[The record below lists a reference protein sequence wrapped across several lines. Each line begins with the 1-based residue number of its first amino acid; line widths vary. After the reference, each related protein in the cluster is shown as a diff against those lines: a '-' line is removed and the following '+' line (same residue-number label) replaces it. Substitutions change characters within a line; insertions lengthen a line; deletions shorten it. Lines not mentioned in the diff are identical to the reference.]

1 MPPGRP
7 ATATA
12 NAEATTVNPLAATP
26 NSTPNSP
33 PAAIPTAWAGPDPT
47 HAPVTVRS
55 LQRAMRE
62 RKTFAALTC
71 YDATTARWLER
82 AGVPVLLVG
91 DTAAEVILGHPN
103 TLHAPLDFLIMLTAA
118 VKRGAPRTLVMA
130 DMPFMSY
137 QADEAEGVRNA
148 GRFMTEGHADT
159 VKLEVDASF
168 APLVARMTRAG
179 IPVVAHIGSRPQHA
193 KQVGGYVAAGKTAD
207 DAVKILEDAD
217 AMIAAGAT
225 MLLIEATPVEVTE
238 EVVRRSPVPVI
249 GCGAGP
255 VCHGQVVVTHD
266 LLGLTE
272 RQPPFALPI
281 LALGKQLTEMAE
293 SWKARVRTGVLGEHP
308 YALGDEQKAEFFR
321 RIGRRGASASDPV
334 SPISIP

>member
-1 MPPGRP
+1 MHPTRSSPDLKP
-7 ATATA
+7 
-12 NAEATTVNPLAATP
+12 AEAP
-26 NSTPNSP
+26 
-33 PAAIPTAWAGPDPT
+33 AWAGPDPT
-47 HAPVTVRS
+47 VAPVTVRS

-62 RKTFAALTC
+62 RRNFAALTC

-91 DTAAEVILGHPN
+91 DTAAEVILGYPN
-103 TLHAPLDFLIMLTAA
+103 TLHAPLDFLVTLTAA
-118 VKRGAPRTLVMA
+118 VKRGAPRCLVMA

-137 QADEAEGVRNA
+137 QAGEDEAVKNA
-148 GRFMTEGHADT
+148 GRFMTEGQADV

-168 APLVARMTRAG
+168 APVVAKMARAG

-207 DAVKILEDAD
+207 EALKIVADAD
-217 AMIAAGAT
+217 AMLAAGAT
-225 MLLIEATPVEVTE
+225 MLLVEATPVEVTE
-238 EVVRRSPVPVI
+238 EIVRRSRVPVI

-266 LLGLTE
+266 LLGLTD

-281 LALGKQLTEMAE
+281 VALGKALSEMADT
-293 SWKARVRTGVLGEHP
+293 WKGRVRTGSLGEHP
-308 YALGDEQKAEFFR
+308 YALSDEQRAEFFR
-321 RIGRRGASASDPV
+321 RIGRG
-334 SPISIP
+334 

>member
-1 MPPGRP
+1 MTPGRP
-7 ATATA
+7 PS
-12 NAEATTVNPLAATP
+12 NPEVKPTSAAD
-26 NSTPNSP
+26 
-33 PAAIPTAWAGPDPT
+33 AAAWPGPDPT
-47 HAPVTVRS
+47 VAPVTIRS

-82 AGVPVLLVG
+82 AGIPVLLVG

-118 VKRGAPRTLVMA
+118 VRRGAPRALVMA

-137 QADEAEGVRNA
+137 QASDADGVRNA
-148 GRFMTEGHADT
+148 GRFMTEGMADC

-168 APLVARMTRAG
+168 APLVSQMARAG

-193 KQVGGYVAAGKTAD
+193 KQVGGYTAAGKTAES
-207 DAVKILEDAD
+207 ALKLVADAD

-225 MLLIEATPVEVTE
+225 MLLVEATPVEVTE
-238 EVVRRSPVPVI
+238 AIVRRSTVPVI

-281 LALGKQLTEMAE
+281 VSIGRGIADMAAE
-293 SWKARVRTGVLGEHP
+293 WRDRVRRGALGEHP
-308 YALGDEQKAEFFR
+308 YALSDDER
-321 RIGRRGASASDPV
+321 RAFHDALGGR
-334 SPISIP
+334 

>member
-1 MPPGRP
+1 MQPTRP
-7 ATATA
+7 LTDLKP
-12 NAEATTVNPLAATP
+12 AEAP
-26 NSTPNSP
+26 
-33 PAAIPTAWAGPDPT
+33 AWAGPDPT
-47 HAPVTVRS
+47 VAPVTVRS

-62 RKTFAALTC
+62 RRNFAALTC

-91 DTAAEVILGHPN
+91 DTAAEVILGYPN
-103 TLHAPLDFLIMLTAA
+103 TLHAPLDFLVTLTAA
-118 VKRGAPRTLVMA
+118 VKRGAPRCLVMA

-137 QADEAEGVRNA
+137 QASEDEAVKNA
-148 GRFMTEGHADT
+148 GRFMTEGQADV

-168 APLVARMTRAG
+168 APVVAKMARAG

-207 DAVKILEDAD
+207 EALRIVADAD
-217 AMIAAGAT
+217 AMLAAGAT
-225 MLLIEATPVEVTE
+225 MLLVEATPVEVTE
-238 EVVRRSPVPVI
+238 EIVRRSRVPVI

-281 LALGKQLTEMAE
+281 VTLGKALSEMADT
-293 SWKARVRTGVLGEHP
+293 WKDRVRLGSLGEHP
-308 YALGDEQKAEFFR
+308 YALSDEQRAEFFR
-321 RIGRRGASASDPV
+321 RIGRG
-334 SPISIP
+334 

>member
-1 MPPGRP
+1 MHPTRSSPDLKP
-7 ATATA
+7 
-12 NAEATTVNPLAATP
+12 AEAP
-26 NSTPNSP
+26 
-33 PAAIPTAWAGPDPT
+33 AWAGPDPSV
-47 HAPVTVRS
+47 APVTVRS

-62 RKTFAALTC
+62 RRNFAALTC

-91 DTAAEVILGHPN
+91 DTAAEVILGYPN
-103 TLHAPLDFLIMLTAA
+103 TLHAPLDFLVTLTAA
-118 VKRGAPRTLVMA
+118 VKRGAPRCLVMA

-137 QADEAEGVRNA
+137 QAGEDEAVKNA
-148 GRFMTEGHADT
+148 GRFMTEGQADV

-168 APLVARMTRAG
+168 APVVAKMARAG

-207 DAVKILEDAD
+207 EALKIVADAD
-217 AMIAAGAT
+217 AMLAAGAT
-225 MLLIEATPVEVTE
+225 MLLVEATPVEVTE
-238 EVVRRSPVPVI
+238 EIVRRSRVPVI

-266 LLGLTE
+266 LLGLTD

-281 LALGKQLTEMAE
+281 VALGKALSEMADT
-293 SWKARVRTGVLGEHP
+293 WKGRVRTGSLGEHP
-308 YALGDEQKAEFFR
+308 YALSDEQRAEFFR
-321 RIGRRGASASDPV
+321 RIGRG
-334 SPISIP
+334 

>member
-1 MPPGRP
+1 MQPTRP
-7 ATATA
+7 LTDLKPADA
-12 NAEATTVNPLAATP
+12 
-26 NSTPNSP
+26 STHASTHASGHASGHASNDTSTRSSTD
-33 PAAIPTAWAGPDPT
+33 ASAWAGPDPT
-47 HAPVTVRS
+47 VAPVTVRTI
-55 LQRAMRE
+55 QRAMRE
-62 RKTFAALTC
+62 RRNFAALTC

-103 TLHAPLDFLIMLTAA
+103 TLHAPLDFLVTLTAA
-118 VKRGAPRTLVMA
+118 VKRGAPRCLVMA

-137 QADEAEGVRNA
+137 QAGEDEAVKNA
-148 GRFMTEGHADT
+148 GRFMTEGQADV

-168 APLVARMTRAG
+168 APVVAKMARAG

-207 DAVKILEDAD
+207 EALKIVADAD
-217 AMIAAGAT
+217 AMLAAGAA
-225 MLLIEATPVEVTE
+225 MLLVEATPVEVTE
-238 EVVRRSPVPVI
+238 EIVRRSRVPVI

-281 LALGKQLTEMAE
+281 VALGKALSEMADT
-293 SWKARVRTGVLGEHP
+293 WKGRVRTGSLGEHP
-308 YALGDEQKAEFFR
+308 YALSDEQRNEFFR
-321 RIGRRGASASDPV
+321 RIGRS
-334 SPISIP
+334 

>member
-1 MPPGRP
+1 MQPTRP
-7 ATATA
+7 LPDLKP
-12 NAEATTVNPLAATP
+12 AEA
-26 NSTPNSP
+26 SS
-33 PAAIPTAWAGPDPT
+33 WAGPDPT
-47 HAPVTVRS
+47 VAPVTVRS

-62 RKTFAALTC
+62 RRNFAALTC

-91 DTAAEVILGHPN
+91 DTAAEVILGYPN
-103 TLHAPLDFLIMLTAA
+103 TLHAPLDFLVTLTAA
-118 VKRGAPRTLVMA
+118 VKRGAPRCLVMA

-137 QADEAEGVRNA
+137 QASEDEAVKNA
-148 GRFMTEGHADT
+148 GRFMTEGQADV

-168 APLVARMTRAG
+168 APLVAKMARAG

-207 DAVKILEDAD
+207 EALKIVADAD
-217 AMIAAGAT
+217 AMLAAGAT
-225 MLLIEATPVEVTE
+225 MLLVEATPVEVTE
-238 EVVRRSPVPVI
+238 EIVRRSRVPVI

-281 LALGKQLTEMAE
+281 VTLGKALSEMADT
-293 SWKARVRTGVLGEHP
+293 WKDRVRSGSLGEHP
-308 YALGDEQKAEFFR
+308 YALSDEQRAEFFR
-321 RIGRRGASASDPV
+321 RIGRG
-334 SPISIP
+334 

>member
-1 MPPGRP
+1 MGAMQHADP
-7 ATATA
+7 ASPAPA
-12 NAEATTVNPLAATP
+12 ARQAPSAATTWP
-26 NSTPNSP
+26 
-33 PAAIPTAWAGPDPT
+33 GPDPRN
-47 HAPVTVRS
+47 APVTVRS

-62 RKTFAALTC
+62 GRTFAALTC

-82 AGVPVLLVG
+82 AGIPVLLVG

-103 TLHAPLDFLIMLTAA
+103 TLHAPLDFLVTLTAA

-130 DMPFMSY
+130 DMPFLSY
-137 QADEAEGVRNA
+137 QADDAEGVRNA
-148 GRFMTEGHADT
+148 GRFMTEGAADC

-168 APLVARMTRAG
+168 APLVARMSRAG

-193 KQVGGYVAAGKTAD
+193 KQVGGYASAGKTAD
-207 DAVKILEDAD
+207 EAVRILADAD
-217 AMIAAGAT
+217 AMLAAGAT
-225 MLLIEATPVEVTE
+225 MLLVEATPVEVTAE
-238 EVVRRSPVPVI
+238 IVRRSPVPVI

-281 LALGKQLTEMAE
+281 VPLGKELGQMADTWRE
-293 SWKARVRTGVLGEHP
+293 RVRDGNLGEHP
-308 YALGDEQKAEFFR
+308 YALSDEQKAEFFR
-321 RIGRRGASASDPV
+321 RIGHGGASA
-334 SPISIP
+334 

>member
-1 MPPGRP
+1 
-7 ATATA
+7 
-12 NAEATTVNPLAATP
+12 
-26 NSTPNSP
+26 
-33 PAAIPTAWAGPDPT
+33 
-47 HAPVTVRS
+47 
-55 LQRAMRE
+55 MRE
-62 RKTFAALTC
+62 RRTFAALTC
-71 YDATTARWLER
+71 YDATTARWFER

-103 TLHAPLDFLIMLTAA
+103 TLHAPLDFLVTLTAA
-118 VKRGAPRTLVMA
+118 VKRGAPRCLVMA

-137 QADEAEGVRNA
+137 QAGEDEAVKNA
-148 GRFMTEGHADT
+148 GRFMTEGHADV

-193 KQVGGYVAAGKTAD
+193 KQVGGYAAAGKTAD
-207 DAVKILEDAD
+207 EALRIIADAD
-217 AMIAAGAT
+217 AMLAAGAT
-225 MLLIEATPVEVTE
+225 MLLVEATPVEVTE
-238 EVVRRSPVPVI
+238 EVVRRSRVPVI

-281 LALGKQLTEMAE
+281 VPLGKALSEMADT
-293 SWKARVRTGVLGEHP
+293 WKDRVRSGSLGEHP
-308 YALGDEQKAEFFR
+308 YALSDEQRAEFFR
-321 RIGRRGASASDPV
+321 RIGRA
-334 SPISIP
+334 

>member
-1 MPPGRP
+1 MQPTRP
-7 ATATA
+7 LPDLKP
-12 NAEATTVNPLAATP
+12 AEASSWV
-26 NSTPNSP
+26 
-33 PAAIPTAWAGPDPT
+33 GPDPT
-47 HAPVTVRS
+47 VAPVTVRS

-62 RKTFAALTC
+62 RRNFAALTC

-91 DTAAEVILGHPN
+91 DTAAEVILGYPN
-103 TLHAPLDFLIMLTAA
+103 TLHAPLDFLVTLTAA
-118 VKRGAPRTLVMA
+118 VKRGAPRCLVMA

-137 QADEAEGVRNA
+137 QASEDEAVKNA
-148 GRFMTEGHADT
+148 GRFMTEGQADV

-168 APLVARMTRAG
+168 APVVAKMARAG

-207 DAVKILEDAD
+207 EALKIVADAD
-217 AMIAAGAT
+217 AMLAAGAT
-225 MLLIEATPVEVTE
+225 MLLVEATPVEVTE
-238 EVVRRSPVPVI
+238 EIVRRSRVPVI

-266 LLGLTE
+266 LLGLTD

-281 LALGKQLTEMAE
+281 VALGKALSEMADT
-293 SWKARVRTGVLGEHP
+293 WKDRVRSGSLGEHP
-308 YALGDEQKAEFFR
+308 YALSDEQRAEFFR
-321 RIGRRGASASDPV
+321 RIGRG
-334 SPISIP
+334 

>member
-1 MPPGRP
+1 MQPTRP
-7 ATATA
+7 LTDLKPADA
-12 NAEATTVNPLAATP
+12 
-26 NSTPNSP
+26 STHASGHGSTHASGHASNDTSTRSSTD
-33 PAAIPTAWAGPDPT
+33 ASAWAGPDPT
-47 HAPVTVRS
+47 VAPVTVRTI
-55 LQRAMRE
+55 QRAMRE
-62 RKTFAALTC
+62 RRNFAALTC

-103 TLHAPLDFLIMLTAA
+103 TLHAPLDFLVTLTAA
-118 VKRGAPRTLVMA
+118 VKRGAPRCLVMA

-137 QADEAEGVRNA
+137 QAGEDEAVKNA
-148 GRFMTEGHADT
+148 GRFMTEGQADV

-168 APLVARMTRAG
+168 APVVAKMARAG

-207 DAVKILEDAD
+207 EALKIVADAD
-217 AMIAAGAT
+217 AMLAAGAT
-225 MLLIEATPVEVTE
+225 ILLVEATPVEVTE
-238 EVVRRSPVPVI
+238 EIVRRSRVPVI

-281 LALGKQLTEMAE
+281 VALGKALSEMADT
-293 SWKARVRTGVLGEHP
+293 WKGRVRTGSLGEHP
-308 YALGDEQKAEFFR
+308 YALSDEQRNEFFR
-321 RIGRRGASASDPV
+321 RIGRS
-334 SPISIP
+334 

>member
-1 MPPGRP
+1 MTPGRP
-7 ATATA
+7 SSAS
-12 NAEATTVNPLAATP
+12 EPK
-26 NSTPNSP
+26 STD
-33 PAAIPTAWAGPDPT
+33 PASVWPGPDPT
-47 HAPVTVRS
+47 VAPVTIRS

-91 DTAAEVILGHPN
+91 DTAAEVILGYPN
-103 TLHAPLDFLIMLTAA
+103 TLHAPLDILIALTAA
-118 VKRGAPRTLVMA
+118 VRRGAPHALVMA

-137 QADEAEGVRNA
+137 QASDAEGVRNA
-148 GRFMTEGHADT
+148 GRFMTEGMADC

-168 APLVARMTRAG
+168 ASLVRQMARAG
-179 IPVVAHIGSRPQHA
+179 VPVVAHIGSRPQHA
-193 KQVGGYVAAGKTAD
+193 KQVGGYAAAGKTAA
-207 DAVKILEDAD
+207 DAMRIIDDAD
-217 AMIAAGAT
+217 AMLEAGAT
-225 MLLIEATPVEVTE
+225 MLLVEATPVEVTE
-238 EVVRRSPVPVI
+238 EIVSRSKVPVI

-281 LALGKQLTEMAE
+281 VALGKQLAEMADQ
-293 SWKARVRTGVLGEHP
+293 WKSRVRSGALGEHP
-308 YALGDEQKAEFFR
+308 YALGDEDRAEFLR
-321 RIGRRGASASDPV
+321 RLGRR
-334 SPISIP
+334 